1 MSDILSQIE
10 ELDNFEITQT
20 NNLPD
25 TKKSKTIEEVK
36 QLAKTDEAKEKI
48 LDYVLELLETPLSPK
63 DLKDLTDIIQKLEG
77 KSQDTGPSINILV
90 QNLIAKFEDDV

>member
-10 ELDNFEITQT
+10 KIDNFEIVQT

-25 TKKSKTIEEVK
+25 TKKSKTVEEVK